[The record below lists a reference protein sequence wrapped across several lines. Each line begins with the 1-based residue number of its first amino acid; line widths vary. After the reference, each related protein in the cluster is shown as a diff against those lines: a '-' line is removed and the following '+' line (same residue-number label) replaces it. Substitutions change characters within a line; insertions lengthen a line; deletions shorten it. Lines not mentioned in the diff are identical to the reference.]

1 MDQSNAMDQS
11 NERSSRPSN
20 DRASSSTRHIDTA
33 ELIEE
38 ADRLLETNRLLDT
51 NGPDGN
57 ASMKDYTDVLIEEAN
72 LMAEASTSSASAT
85 SATSVMEEEPL
96 TRIARGLKQAVA
108 LLLQTEETEDSS
120 SEVTKTENA
129 KKSIGEQTVTNDD
142 SQDSSEY
149 FTPGAD
155 PSTGNDNQRLR
166 PNEPRAPTPSRSFT
180 NISRIEKIVDPLDPL
195 VFSNLKSTYS
205 LIDTNE
211 ESMERR
217 LDSDYIPCY
226 SGRATSES

>member
-1 MDQSNAMDQS
+1 
-11 NERSSRPSN
+11 
-20 DRASSSTRHIDTA
+20 
-33 ELIEE
+33 
-38 ADRLLETNRLLDT
+38 
-51 NGPDGN
+51 
-57 ASMKDYTDVLIEEAN
+57 MKDYTEVLIEEAN
-72 LMAEASTSSASAT
+72 LMAEASTSTSTSSASAT
-85 SATSVMEEEPL
+85 TSETPVTEEEPL

-108 LLLQTEETEDSS
+108 LLLQKEEAEDSS
-120 SEVTKTENA
+120 TEATKTGNA
-129 KKSIGEQTVTNDD
+129 KQSVDEQTVTNDD

-205 LIDTNE
+205 SVSYTHLT
-211 ESMERR
+211 
-217 LDSDYIPCY
+217 LPTSDLV
-226 SGRATSES
+226 